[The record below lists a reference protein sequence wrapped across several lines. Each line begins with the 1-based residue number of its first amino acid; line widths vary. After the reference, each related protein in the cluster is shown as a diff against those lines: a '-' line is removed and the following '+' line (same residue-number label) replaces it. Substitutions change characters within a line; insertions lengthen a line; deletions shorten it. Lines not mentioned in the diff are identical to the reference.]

1 MAENSGRYSYTLSI
15 TLITILVI
23 LLGFIREILKHQTR
37 QIRYIRYQLFKI
49 GKTFYKTKVN
59 DMTANNIKNLGIRQ
73 TFRPPR
79 RDNKRKRGKRGGK
92 KHVRPWDTNQ
102 GVHRNLF
109 IPLERHHKTLWNPSV
124 SNLMLTN
131 IQSLKLKID
140 VLLHYILEHKLD
152 ICFITETWISK
163 HEDLQY
169 IKANLKMQGYHILS
183 CERANRKEG
192 GLACIYNE
200 NLKMKASKPQKYE
213 SFESLTV
220 QVSIKSK
227 TNIFSLIYRPPSSTK
242 NITPIRVFLDEFS
255 EHITTLLQQEEDPII
270 LGDIN
275 ISWNKE
281 DNMDRESLVEI
292 MSLYNLKQHVDI
304 QTHKQGNT
312 LDWIMSKENSTTISG
327 INEGDYLS
335 DYCPIT
341 WTHKVEKHPM
351 EKIIHTSRDLK
362 SIKEQ
367 NFASDLE
374 DRLPTPSDTDDPPN
388 SV

>member
-1 MAENSGRYSYTLSI
+1 MI
-15 TLITILVI
+15 I
-23 LLGFIREILKHQTR
+23 
-37 QIRYIRYQLFKI
+37 
-49 GKTFYKTKVN
+49 
-59 DMTANNIKNLGIRQ
+59 
-73 TFRPPR
+73 
-79 RDNKRKRGKRGGK
+79 
-92 KHVRPWDTNQ
+92 
-102 GVHRNLF
+102 
-109 IPLERHHKTLWNPSV
+109 
-124 SNLMLTN
+124 
-131 IQSLKLKID
+131 
-140 VLLHYILEHKLD
+140 HYILEPKLD

-183 CERANRKEG
+183 CNRENRGG

-200 NLKMKASKPQKYE
+200 KLKMKASKSQKYE

-242 NITPIRVFLDEFS
+242 NGMPIRVFLDEFS
-255 EHITTLLQQEEDPII
+255 EHITTLLQQDEDPII

-275 ISWNKE
+275 IPWNKE
-281 DNMDRESLVEI
+281 DNMDRESLVKI

-312 LDWIMSKENSTTISG
+312 LDWIMSKENSTTISE

-335 DYCPIT
+335 DHCAIT
-341 WTHKVEKHPM
+341 WTHKVEKQPM
-351 EKIIHTSRDLK
+351 ENIIHTGRDLK

-367 NFASDLE
+367 NFASDLA
-374 DRLPTPSDTDDPPN
+374 DRLPTTSNTDDLQTLY
-388 SV
+388 